1 MRPEVIIK
9 CESERGQKIVGPK
22 SIVTNGKEEVGDQ
35 YNTWD
40 VYHTIGDQYNTWDAS
55 RNARFASIA

>member
-1 MRPEVIIK
+1 MRIRTRAK
-9 CESERGQKIVGPK
+9 DCGAK

-40 VYHTIGDQYNTWDAS
+40 VYHTIGDQHNTWDAS